1 MKAVVFRGFV
11 PYIFLSFFIL
21 LPMQTAEALNAAAN
35 AMCNPWFIQCPCN
48 MVPGPKGCVGG
59 KNTANCPVGVC
70 IDTTEGFTTPGI
82 CSAQNKCEGKT
93 SSSPGGLGGASEAL
107 GLTKQIMDLLKG
119 LTGAGGGGG
128 GSEVPAS
135 QAPATVCPNG
145 YYTVTQPS
153 TDPCAVYNPN
163 SISDALGGGT
173 TGISG
178 SLLDA
183 LNGDT
188 GSALPTDTSTVTGG
202 TTSVPSGTTQTP
214 VSTPT
219 NSNSTETAPVPP
231 PATPPVVPATSK
243 SLTGDIKI
251 GGTGATV
258 IANFKQGVTEVAGFF
273 GGSTFGG
280 GSGQSAASRVCASR
294 PWAGTGLIASF
305 VPNAF
310 FDSMCSRAGYQVGVV
325 QNTVTTPTRET
336 SSSSVNTRVTTTPT
350 ATTTPPVRVN
360 IIPPEVDIWAEPLS
374 VRLGTRAY
382 IFWNARGVDM
392 CAASG
397 PNFSQSSI
405 SGGAST
411 VPISGATTF
420 SIECTAPDGTK
431 VTDSV
436 TVNLAL

>member
-1 MKAVVFRGFV
+1 MGKATVLSVFFSGLL
-11 PYIFLSFFIL
+11 ILSAYSIPVSIL
-21 LPMQTAEALNAAAN
+21 VIPIPAAACGM
-35 AMCNPWFIQCPCN
+35 AADAICMGCQMDPKKPRYCLSITCADSCN
-48 MVPGPKGCVGG
+48 GG
-59 KNTANCPVGVC
+59 
-70 IDTTEGFTTPGI
+70 TTVGI
-82 CSAQNKCEGKT
+82 CSAPGKCLGKT
-93 SSSPGGLGGASEAL
+93 TSASGGPSGVGEAL

-119 LTGAGGGGG
+119 LGGGGGGGG

-135 QAPATVCPNG
+135 QSPATVCPNG

-163 SISDALGGGT
+163 SISEALGGT

-183 LNGDT
+183 LNGNT
-188 GSALPTDTSTVTGG
+188 GSASPTEGGASSTS
-202 TTSVPSGTTQTP
+202 SGTTQSP
-214 VSTPT
+214 ASTPT
-219 NSNSTETAPVPP
+219 NANVTGTSPT
-231 PATPPVVPATSK
+231 TPPVVVSTTSK

-251 GGTGATV
+251 GGASATV
-258 IANFKQGVTEVAGFF
+258 VANFKQGVTEVAGFF

-280 GSGQSAASRVCASR
+280 GNGQSAASRLCASR
-294 PWAGTGLIASF
+294 PWAGSGLIASF
-305 VPNAF
+305 VPNGF
-310 FDSMCSRAGYQVGVV
+310 FDGMCSKAGYQVGVV
-325 QNTVTTPTRET
+325 QKQVTTPVQQPT
-336 SSSSVNTRVTTTPT
+336 SNSISTAVSTPT
-350 ATTTPPVRVN
+350 ATTPLRVN
-360 IIPPEVDIWAEPLS
+360 TIPPEVDIWAEPIS

-411 VPISGATTF
+411 VPISGATNF